1 MGDSNNQLEIKYKE
15 QDGELIIELPVRE
28 SIKSILELEREIY
41 CIINRGESTKTH
53 IDVSSLEYI
62 SLSELRVFEK
72 LKMEFGN
79 LKIINLRSEVI
90 KFVKEKGYSDLC

>member
-1 MGDSNNQLEIKYKE
+1 MDDSNNQLEIKYKE
-15 QDGELIIELPVRE
+15 QDGELIIELPARE